1 MYHPRRLLIALAAAS
16 FATPTRHAL
25 QAQQAQVQT
34 RVFGHLE
41 QTTRSSGG
49 DTDAFFTLGEH
60 SFFAVG
66 SNGDRL
72 SFLGEFTLRTGAGS
86 SSGFVASIERALIR
100 YAYADR
106 HAVIVGK
113 VHSPVNYWND
123 TYHHGRIF
131 FPTVDRPLA
140 FSHLVPLHT
149 LGVQLQG
156 QNLGKARLGYDLM
169 IGNGIAATDATDNGD
184 SPAMLA
190 AVHVKPV
197 DGMRL
202 GVSYYSDFMENNGYG
217 AHSGHTVTSSE
228 RPAVLYSGPMDYH
241 LASASLAYFT
251 ERFEF
256 LQELALNTTRT
267 DSLGTAR
274 NRTSFT
280 YVGARFRERFVP
292 YVFADR
298 MVVADNDLH
307 TYPEDERKRA
317 IGLRIEW
324 SPLIHLKIQ
333 AEQLDRRTAH
343 THGGG
348 PHTDVARLRQMRL
361 QLAYSF

>member
-1 MYHPRRLLIALAAAS
+1 MRLLPALAALSLTSA
-16 FATPTRHAL
+16 ALAPTLHA
-25 QAQQAQVQT
+25 QHAHVQT
-34 RVFGHLE
+34 SVFGHLE
-41 QTTRSSGG
+41 QTTRRSN
-49 DTDAFFTLGEH
+49 DNTDAYFTLGEH

-72 SFLGEFTLRTGAGS
+72 SFLGEFSVRSGAGS
-86 SSGFVASIERALIR
+86 SSGFVASIERALAR

-140 FSHLVPLHT
+140 FTHLVPLHT

-156 QNLGKARLGYDLM
+156 QNLGKARLGYDFM
-169 IGNGIAATDATDNGD
+169 IGNGIASTDAGEQGD
-184 SPAMLA
+184 TPAMLA

-202 GVSYYSDFMENNGYG
+202 GVSYYTDYMETNAYG

-228 RPAVLYSGPMDYH
+228 RPATLYNGALDFR

-256 LQELALNTTRT
+256 LQELTLNTTRT

-274 NRTSFT
+274 NHASFT
-280 YVGARFRERFVP
+280 YFGTRISDRLVP
-292 YVFADR
+292 YAFVDR
-298 MVVADNDLH
+298 MLVADNDLH
-307 TYPEDERKRA
+307 TYPEDERKEA
-317 IGLRIEW
+317 VGLRIEW
-324 SPLIHLKIQ
+324 SPLIHLKLQ
-333 AEQLDRRTAH
+333 AERFTRRSAH
-343 THGGG
+343 THMGGSNREFAS
-348 PHTDVARLRQMRL
+348 TRQLRL

>member
-1 MYHPRRLLIALAAAS
+1 
-16 FATPTRHAL
+16 
-25 QAQQAQVQT
+25 VQT
-34 RVFGHLE
+34 SVYGHLE
-41 QTTRSSGG
+41 QTTRRSGG
-49 DTDAFFTLGEH
+49 NTDAFFTLGEH

-72 SFLGEFTLRTGAGS
+72 SFLGEFSLRTGAGT
-86 SSGFVASIERALIR
+86 SSGFVPSIERALVR

-106 HAVIVGK
+106 HALIVGK

-140 FSHLVPLHT
+140 FTHLVPLHT

-169 IGNGIAATDATDNGD
+169 IGNGIASTDASEQGD

-190 AVHVKPV
+190 AVHVKPI

-202 GVSYYSDFMENNGYG
+202 GVSYYTDYMEKNGYG
-217 AHSGHTVTSSE
+217 PHSGHTVTSSE
-228 RPAVLYSGPMDYH
+228 RPAVLYSGAMDYR

-256 LQELALNTTRT
+256 LQELTLNTTRT

-274 NRTSFT
+274 NHSSFT
-280 YVGARFRERFVP
+280 YVGTRIGERLVP
-292 YVFADR
+292 YAFIDR
-298 MVVADNDLH
+298 MLVADNDLH
-307 TYPEDERKRA
+307 TYPEDERKQA
-317 IGLRIEW
+317 VGLRIEW
-324 SPLIHLKIQ
+324 SPLIHLKLQ
-333 AEQLDRRTAH
+333 AEHSTRRTVHAH
-343 THGGG
+343 VGGTHSEL
-348 PHTDVARLRQMRL
+348 ARTRQLRL